1 MQNILNI
8 KEKLEEQARMDFGMA
23 MVRLMEEEEKLSCL
37 QDRKTGY
44 EEAARGSL
52 QDTLCISKIRKPIN
66 GHATK
71 QGVSAASRSGNNGG
85 GRKMGGA

>member
-1 MQNILNI
+1 MSRFVYRMQNILNI

-44 EEAARGSL
+44 ESDKRIVAGY
-52 QDTLCISKIRKPIN
+52 TLYQENP
-66 GHATK
+66 GE
-71 QGVSAASRSGNNGG
+71 
-85 GRKMGGA
+85 